1 MVETGVGSRGRQ
13 KEAKPSSEVASRV
26 KFGNASIGGQIQ
38 VLDVRSFTI
47 SHTKKVLFEMFSP

>member
-13 KEAKPSSEVASRV
+13 KEAKPSSEV